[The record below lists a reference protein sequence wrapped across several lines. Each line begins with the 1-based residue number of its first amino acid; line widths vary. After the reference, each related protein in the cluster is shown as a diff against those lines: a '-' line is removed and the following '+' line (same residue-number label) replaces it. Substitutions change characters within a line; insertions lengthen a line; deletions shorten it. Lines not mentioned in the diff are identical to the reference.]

1 MQYTGKQT
9 KKVRLNLRRG
19 PKEKT
24 NLSIEKPFAQSM
36 YIFTLFMVNYY
47 SRVREKL
54 KLDYDSFMILQ
65 TCALHTVYHI
75 GKSSNT
81 FSGSYAELEKEWEK
95 IQNKEKEVPETD
107 IFNNYSPSKYNK
119 LTISSICLVT
129 NQPKETVRRKT
140 NKLVKM
146 NLLKIS
152 KGNGIILGR
161 HYAKIFKEF
170 VPQTT
175 HEISKVI
182 KFWHKTGILKNIIN
196 L

>member
-54 KLDYDSFMILQ
+54 KLDYDSFMIVQ

-81 FSGSYAELEKEWEK
+81 ISRSYAELEKEWEK
-95 IQNKEKEVPETD
+95 IQHKTLSATD
-107 IFNNYSPSKYNK
+107 VFDSYAPSKHNK

-140 NKLVKM
+140 HTLVKM

-152 KGNGIILGR
+152 KKDGIVLGR
-161 HYAKIFKEF
+161 QYAKIFQEF
-170 VPQTT
+170 VPQTA
-175 HEISKVI
+175 HEISKVL
-182 KFWHKTGILKNIIN
+182 KFWDKTGVLKNIIN

>member
-1 MQYTGKQT
+1 MDDIGKDI
-9 KKVRLNLRRG
+9 KRARLNLRTG
-19 PKEKT
+19 PKEKS

-36 YIFTLFMVNYY
+36 YLFTLFMVNYY

-54 KLDYDSFMILQ
+54 KLDYDSFMIVQ
-65 TCALHTVYHI
+65 TCVLHTVYHI

-81 FSGSYAELEKEWEK
+81 ISRSYSELEKEWEK
-95 IQNKEKEVPETD
+95 IKHKTVSATNAFD
-107 IFNNYSPSKYNK
+107 NYAPSKHNK
-119 LTISSICLVT
+119 LSISSICLVT

-140 NKLVKM
+140 NELVEM

-152 KGNGIILGR
+152 KKDGIVLGK

-175 HEISKVI
+175 HEVSKVI
-182 KFWHKTGILKNIIN
+182 KFWDKNGVLKNIIN

>member
-36 YIFTLFMVNYY
+36 YIFALFIVNYY

-54 KLDYDSFMILQ
+54 KLDYDSFMIVQ
-65 TCALHTVYHI
+65 TCVLHTVYHI

-81 FSGSYAELEKEWEK
+81 ISRSYAELEKEWEK
-95 IQNKEKEVPETD
+95 IQHKTLSATD
-107 IFNNYSPSKYNK
+107 VFDSYAPSKHNK

-140 NKLVKM
+140 HTLVKM

-152 KGNGIILGR
+152 KKDGIVLGR
-161 HYAKIFKEF
+161 QYAKIFQEF
-170 VPQTT
+170 VPQTA
-175 HEISKVI
+175 HEISKVL
-182 KFWHKTGILKNIIN
+182 KFWDKTGVLKNIIN

>member
-1 MQYTGKQT
+1 MFCLLPTTDSKC
-9 KKVRLNLRRG
+9 
-19 PKEKT
+19 PKDNFNHFHPGDWLE
-24 NLSIEKPFAQSM
+24 NA
-36 YIFTLFMVNYY
+36 Y
-47 SRVREKL
+47 SSQK
-54 KLDYDSFMILQ
+54 
-65 TCALHTVYHI
+65 H
-75 GKSSNT
+75 
-81 FSGSYAELEKEWEK
+81 
-95 IQNKEKEVPETD
+95 QNKEKEVPETD
-107 IFNNYSPSKYNK
+107 IFDNYSPSKYNK

>member
-9 KKVRLNLRRG
+9 KKVRLSLRRG

-36 YIFTLFMVNYY
+36 YIFALFMVNYY

-54 KLDYDSFMILQ
+54 KLDYDSFMIVQ
-65 TCALHTVYHI
+65 TCVLHTVYHI

-81 FSGSYAELEKEWEK
+81 ISRSYAELEKEWEK
-95 IQNKEKEVPETD
+95 IQHKTLSATD
-107 IFNNYSPSKYNK
+107 VFDSYAPSKHNK

-140 NKLVKM
+140 HTLVKM

-152 KGNGIILGR
+152 KKDGIVLGR
-161 HYAKIFKEF
+161 QYAKIFQEF
-170 VPQTT
+170 VPQTA
-175 HEISKVI
+175 HEISKVL
-182 KFWHKTGILKNIIN
+182 KFWDKTGVLKNIIN

>member
-36 YIFTLFMVNYY
+36 YIFALFMVNYY

-54 KLDYDSFMILQ
+54 KLDYDSFMIVQ
-65 TCALHTVYHI
+65 TCVLHTVYHI

-81 FSGSYAELEKEWEK
+81 ISRSYAELEKEWEK
-95 IQNKEKEVPETD
+95 IQHKTLSATD
-107 IFNNYSPSKYNK
+107 VFDSYAPSKHNK

-140 NKLVKM
+140 HTLVKM

-152 KGNGIILGR
+152 KKDGIVLGR
-161 HYAKIFKEF
+161 QYAKIFQEF
-170 VPQTT
+170 VPQTA
-175 HEISKVI
+175 HEISKVL
-182 KFWHKTGILKNIIN
+182 KFWDKTGVLKNIIN

>member
-81 FSGSYAELEKEWEK
+81 ISRSYAELEKEWEK
-95 IQNKEKEVPETD
+95 AQHKAEPATD
-107 IFNNYSPSKYNK
+107 VFHSYVPSKHNK

-140 NKLVKM
+140 NTLVKM
-146 NLLKIS
+146 KLLKIS
-152 KGNGIILGR
+152 KKDGIVLGQQ
-161 HYAKIFKEF
+161 YVKIFQEF
-170 VPQTT
+170 VPQTA

-182 KFWHKTGILKNIIN
+182 KLWDKIGVLKNIIN